1 MDSSELNIS
10 LWNSAPALRSAT
22 SWDRFKLY
30 EYFKPKGTRL
40 ANGNTICAFS
50 DLINWPE
57 KFDELWVIPN
67 IIRLTYNSFKF
78 STGSMLLAKLE
89 RVVYTKEATW
99 NR

>member
-50 DLINWPE
+50 DLINWPG
-57 KFDELWVIPN
+57 KFHESYELYPI
-67 IIRLTYNSFKF
+67 L
-78 STGSMLLAKLE
+78 
-89 RVVYTKEATW
+89 
-99 NR
+99 